1 MTVKDQTKQSM
12 EGALEHLNKELGN
25 LRTGRANPGMLDGV
39 EVEVY
44 GAKMR
49 IRDLANVTT
58 PEARQILISPYDAQ
72 TAGPIAK
79 GIEKANLGVQ
89 AILEEGVVR
98 VPIPPMDEQQR
109 RDTVKFAKKKAEEA
123 KVAVREARRRGNE
136 QVDGD
141 SDITE
146 DDKHRQKKH
155 IQDLTDQYCKKV
167 DETFDRKEKE
177 IMSV

>member
-1 MTVKDQTKQSM
+1 MAGKDQAKQQM
-12 EGALEHLNKELGN
+12 EGALEHLSKELGN
-25 LRTGRANPGMLDGV
+25 LRTGRANPNMLDGV
-39 EVEVY
+39 EIEVY

-89 AILEEGVVR
+89 AVLEEGIVR

-123 KVAVREARRRGNE
+123 KVGVREARRRGNE
-136 QVDGD
+136 LVDGD

-146 DDKHRQKKH
+146 DDQHRQKKQ
-155 IQDLTDQYCKKV
+155 IQELTDQYCKKV
-167 DETFDRKEKE
+167 DEMFDRKEKE
-177 IMSV
+177 IMQV

>member
-1 MTVKDQTKQSM
+1 MAAKDQAKQHM
-12 EGALEHLNKELGN
+12 EGALEHLSKELGN
-25 LRTGRANPGMLDGV
+25 LRTGRANPNMLDGV
-39 EVEVY
+39 EVDVY
-44 GAKMR
+44 GTKMR
-49 IRDLANVTT
+49 IRDLANITT
-58 PEARQILISPYDAQ
+58 PEARQILISPYDGQ

-89 AILEEGVVR
+89 AVLEEGIVR

-136 QVDGD
+136 LVDGD
-141 SDITE
+141 GDMTE

-155 IQDLTDQYCKKV
+155 IQELTDQYCKKV
-167 DETFDRKEKE
+167 DELFDRKEKE
-177 IMSV
+177 IMQV